1 MAEEAEV
8 KLSGEIGSTGLNR
21 FGGLVY
27 EEFLTELQRDRG
39 RKVYDEMRRNDAI
52 VGAILF
58 AIEMALREV
67 NWFTLP
73 EGSKEAK
80 FLAES
85 MHDMS
90 HTWPDFISEIL
101 LMLPFGYSY
110 FEIVYKKRFD
120 KQSKHNDGKIGWRK
134 FGYRSPDTLYKWV
147 IDKEGGIRG
156 FVQMALPDLKQV
168 FIPIEKSVLFRTKRE
183 KNNPEGVSVLR
194 NAYRAWYFKKNLES
208 LEGISLE
215 RVYAGFPTI
224 YLPPGA
230 STGTGANS
238 DETKAKNIVRKV
250 RVDEQMG
257 IVLPD
262 GWKFVLEG
270 PQNSRGL
277 DAYDKSISRYRQEI
291 MMSVMATFIALGIEK
306 AGSYALAREER
317 DFFQIALQGWMNN
330 IRDTLNEFA
339 VPKLL
344 SLNGLDKNSAKL
356 ATGKVGQ
363 IDLEKLS
370 NYIQRLVQSFAIS
383 PHEGLEKYI
392 RESAGLPPRMEGAE
406 PIEPEEKPEEEIDEE
421 KAISKDEFGED
432 WHPQIKK
439 RPVTLREMRKAEGEL
454 ERSVRRFFPEAKDM
468 DNEQLARFIAKEEI

>member
-1 MAEEAEV
+1 MAIEKAEV
-8 KLSGEIGSTGLNR
+8 GLSGEVGSTGLNR

-27 EEFLTELQRDRG
+27 EEFLVELQRDRG

-73 EGSKEAK
+73 EGSREAE
-80 FLAES
+80 FLAEA

-110 FEIVYKKRFD
+110 FEVVYKKRLD
-120 KQSKHNDGKIGWRK
+120 KQSKFNDGGIGWRK

-156 FVQMALPDLKQV
+156 FVQMALPDLRQI

-183 KNNPEGVSVLR
+183 KNNPEGISILR

-215 RVYAGFPTI
+215 RVYAGFPVI
-224 YLPPGA
+224 YLPHGA
-230 STGTGANS
+230 TS
-238 DETKAKNIVRKV
+238 DASRAKAIVRGV
-250 RVDEQMG
+250 RIDEQMG
-257 IVLPD
+257 LVLPD
-262 GWKFVLEG
+262 GWRFVLEG

-277 DAYDKSISRYRQEI
+277 DAFNVSISRYRQEI

-317 DFFQIALQGWMNN
+317 DFFQIALQGWLNN
-330 IRDTLNEFA
+330 IRDTLNEFT

-344 SLNGLDKNSAKL
+344 ALNGFDKNSAKL
-356 ATGKVGQ
+356 STGKVGQ
-363 IDLEKLS
+363 IDLEKLG
-370 NYIQRLVQSFAIS
+370 NYIKNLTDSFALT
-383 PHEGLEKYI
+383 PDPQLETYL
-392 RESAGLPPRMEGAE
+392 RESAGLPPRMKGAK
-406 PIEPEEKPEEEIDEE
+406 PIKPEEKPEPEMEEEEE

-454 ERSVRRFFPEAKDM
+454 ERSVRRFFPEAENM
-468 DNEQLARFIAKEEI
+468 DNEQLAKFITKKEI